1 MSILL
6 WPFTA
11 LWALLA
17 FIIRLT
23 GRLLA
28 VVVGLV
34 LMIVGAVLTFL
45 ILAAPAGIPIFILG
59 FLLLIRGM
67 F

>member
-11 LWALLA
+11 LWALLT

-28 VVVGLV
+28 VVAGLA

-45 ILAAPAGIPIFILG
+45 ILAAPAGIPLFIFG
-59 FLLLIRGM
+59 FLLLIRGL